1 MKFNSNFY
9 LQIWLVPSTS
19 NENLATRV
27 SRFSAFRILVPL
39 LYGFIMSRRKPF
51 QIGPQQSSTKACF
64 DENKQRNAFFTV
76 KLSGH
81 SDLPERVLDW
91 FSQYSARYRRYQ
103 TKALFQKMI
112 SIRGTL
118 PKGLPAHLVLIPNT
132 YLIFRGAVRLTKP
145 FVKQD
150 SLLRS

>member
-1 MKFNSNFY
+1 M
-9 LQIWLVPSTS
+9 
-19 NENLATRV
+19 
-27 SRFSAFRILVPL
+27 SRFSAFHILVPL

-64 DENKQRNAFFTV
+64 DENKERNAFFTV
-76 KLSGH
+76 KLSRY
-81 SDLPERVLDW
+81 SDLPEKVYLDW

-103 TKALFQKMI
+103 TKALFQQMI

-118 PKGLPAHLVLIPNT
+118 PKGLLAHLVLIPST
-132 YLIFRGAVRLTKP
+132 YLIFRVAVRLTKP